1 MIVTRPRDDVNKEKK
16 NECRGIYSC
25 SDDAIVTGRIE
36 TEDGTYINLELVEVL
51 ESKTSN
57 KVRLVFMESKE
68 DKKLCQ

>member
-1 MIVTRPRDDVNKEKK
+1 MNAEELRHYF
-16 NECRGIYSC
+16 YSC

-51 ESKTSN
+51 ESKSSN

>member
-1 MIVTRPRDDVNKEKK
+1 MNAEELRHYFYCSRDH
-16 NECRGIYSC
+16 
-25 SDDAIVTGRIE
+25 AIVTGRIE

-57 KVRLVFMESKE
+57 KVSLVFMESKE

>member
-1 MIVTRPRDDVNKEKK
+1 MNAEELRYYF
-16 NECRGIYSC
+16 YSC